1 MGSKG
6 GGGGGVTESRV
17 TQSNLPEYAE
27 PYYREM
33 LTRTGYE
40 TAVPYTPY
48 PAPRIADFSQ
58 GEIDAMARFGEMG
71 RAGTA
76 PELDVAGNVAA
87 TVSAGSPYA
96 GTMLETT
103 RRAQEMPSMADPYAI
118 GQYMNPYQQLVL
130 DNQIREARRQ
140 ADISRQKI
148 GLQAAG
154 AGSLGGYREGIMQA
168 ELDRD
173 ARRQIGDIYG
183 AGMQQAFAQAQRGL
197 DLDRAYADQAARLG
211 QSAYQNLLAG
221 DAQRIQGA
229 GILGDFVDQRQ
240 RMEIDRLRNMED
252 AGRRERD
259 FRQALLTL
267 GYQDFLRQRAFP
279 QEAIDTYSRILQGL
293 PANPGQ
299 TQTAFGVGPSTLQQL
314 LGSGIAAAGL
324 YNAFRGPQV

>member
-1 MGSKG
+1 
-6 GGGGGVTESRV
+6 
-17 TQSNLPEYAE
+17 
-27 PYYREM
+27 
-33 LTRTGYE
+33 
-40 TAVPYTPY
+40 
-48 PAPRIADFSQ
+48 
-58 GEIDAMARFGEMG
+58 
-71 RAGTA
+71 
-76 PELDVAGNVAA
+76 
-87 TVSAGSPYA
+87 
-96 GTMLETT
+96 
-103 RRAQEMPSMADPYAI
+103 
-118 GQYMNPYQQLVL
+118 
-130 DNQIREARRQ
+130 
-140 ADISRQKI
+140 
-148 GLQAAG
+148 
-154 AGSLGGYREGIMQA
+154 MQA

-240 RMEIDRLRNMED
+240 RMEIDRLRNMEE
-252 AGRRERD
+252 AGKRERD

-314 LGSGIAAAGL
+314 LGTGIAAYGAARAFGL
-324 YNAFRGPQV
+324 GGG